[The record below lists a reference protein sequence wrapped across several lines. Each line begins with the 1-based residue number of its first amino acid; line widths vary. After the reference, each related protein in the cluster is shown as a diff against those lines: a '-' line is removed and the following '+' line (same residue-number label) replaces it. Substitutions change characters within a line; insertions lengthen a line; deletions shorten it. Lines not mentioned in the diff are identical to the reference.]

1 MNDQISPA
9 PAAAVSDPKVIDV
22 YDMRRAE
29 RAIAGFQSIILYTYY
44 GWVATL
50 PLAFAIDVAELAYHL
65 VSHPLQAYVDFRG
78 FVVVLFVFL
87 FSYYVYGA
95 ALMRL
100 PRSGCVIAALAF
112 LVLLCAELLYFLYQ
126 LQFHQTAASFSLSAA
141 AAIWLMLLT
150 AAVAGGWARLALTSR
165 RDRYLMRSPFEK
177 VTDKFMVQFVG
188 GIPPIANF
196 ASGVRPQVLFYASSF
211 CLGLA
216 FTSMVGAIVMEA
228 EPNPVAQLAEALE
241 IVVVWIIFVAV
252 ANKLRIRAQNNV
264 RFSVESLTSL
274 DRRAPVLFLRA
285 FRDDLVTL
293 PSYGYSLIAR
303 ILNIYSPIRSLD
315 HLLLAEGTLYGPVV
329 ALGNPRDP
337 LPPYGVAREYVS
349 NADWQTRIRRLS
361 EEARAVI
368 LCVDDTDAIWWEVEH
383 LADAQIA
390 KVLFMVHPK
399 FREPEQNRRIM
410 ASLIRGIPQLRDNP
424 DAVALLNSGNVI
436 CFFLDASMGLHVG
449 RNARFSY
456 YGYLLAVRWF
466 LRRQLGLAISL
477 RR

>member
-9 PAAAVSDPKVIDV
+9 PAAAVSDPIVVDI

-29 RAIAGFQSIILYTYY
+29 RAIAGFHSIILYTYY
-44 GWVATL
+44 GWVATI
-50 PLAFAIDVAELAYHL
+50 PFTFAFDVAQFAYHL
-65 VSHPLQAYVDFRG
+65 VSRPLQAYGNFSG
-78 FVVVLFVFL
+78 FVVILFVFL

-100 PRSGCVIAALAF
+100 PRSGCVTAAAVF
-112 LVLLCAELLYFLYQ
+112 LVIACAEWLYFLSQ
-126 LQFHQTAASFSLSAA
+126 LQFHQTPVSLLLSAV

-150 AAVAGGWARLALTSR
+150 AAVAGCWIRLALTSR

-177 VTDKFMVQFVG
+177 VTDKFMVQFVAG
-188 GIPPIANF
+188 VPPIANF
-196 ASGVRPQVLFYASSF
+196 ASGARPQALFYASNF

-216 FTSMVGAIVMEA
+216 FTSLISAIVMET
-228 EPNPVAQLAEALE
+228 EPDPVAQLAEALE
-241 IVVVWIIFVAV
+241 IVVVWIIFAAV
-252 ANKLRIRAQNNV
+252 ANKLRIWAQNNI

-285 FRDDLVTL
+285 FRDDLVAL
-293 PSYGYSLIAR
+293 PSYSYSLIAR
-303 ILNIYSPIRSLD
+303 ILNIYSPARSLD

-329 ALGNPRDP
+329 ALGNPSDP

-361 EEARAVI
+361 QESRAVI

-383 LADAQIA
+383 LAEAQIA

-399 FREPEQNRRIM
+399 FREPDENRRIM
-410 ASLIRGIPQLRDNP
+410 ASLIKGIPQLRNNP
-424 DAVALLNSGNVI
+424 DAAALLNGGNVI

-449 RNARFSY
+449 MNARFSY